1 MRRPTCSDTGDIP
14 HMAVVLLASL
24 TLLWG
29 IQWPMMRIILVE
41 VTPMTFR
48 TLLPPIAALVLFGL
62 LRATDRPI
70 ALPRGLWPGVAIAG
84 MLNIGAWNVGT
95 AFALTHLTSGHAVV
109 LAYTMPVWAALFS
122 AIFINERLTLK
133 LLVALALGMVGIG
146 ALAIGDIHSI
156 TAAPAGIAW
165 ILFAAVAWAAGTVY
179 LKHLGATVS
188 VLAITGWQI
197 IAGTIPVAI
206 AGVAFGGIEL
216 TSPSPLVWFLLV
228 YTVLGPHCFCY
239 FAWFTVIRLVP
250 TSIAAIGT
258 LMIPVLGAV
267 IGAIALDEPFGLK
280 ECVALAS
287 VCSAIGLV
295 LFRPDKGGH

>member
-1 MRRPTCSDTGDIP
+1 MATDMRRPTCSDTGDIP
-14 HMAVVLLASL
+14 HTAVVLLASL

-109 LAYTMPVWAALFS
+109 LAYTMPVWAALLS

-146 ALAIGDIHSI
+146 ALAIGDICS
-156 TAAPAGIAW
+156 
-165 ILFAAVAWAAGTVY
+165 
-179 LKHLGATVS
+179 
-188 VLAITGWQI
+188 
-197 IAGTIPVAI
+197 
-206 AGVAFGGIEL
+206 
-216 TSPSPLVWFLLV
+216 
-228 YTVLGPHCFCY
+228 
-239 FAWFTVIRLVP
+239 
-250 TSIAAIGT
+250 
-258 LMIPVLGAV
+258 
-267 IGAIALDEPFGLK
+267 LDT
-280 ECVALAS
+280 
-287 VCSAIGLV
+287 
-295 LFRPDKGGH
+295 DKGEALLLADLNCVVGVLYGLESHHLAT